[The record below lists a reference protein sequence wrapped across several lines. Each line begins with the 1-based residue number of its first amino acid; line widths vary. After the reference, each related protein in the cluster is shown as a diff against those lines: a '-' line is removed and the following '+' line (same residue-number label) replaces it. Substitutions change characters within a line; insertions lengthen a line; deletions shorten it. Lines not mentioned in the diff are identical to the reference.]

1 MVYNVRGINMCKN
14 SALFE
19 TVSDTEKDIFKRSVA
34 EYIVMAN
41 LELLDDSP
49 LSPCANTIPHP
60 LFVEE
65 NLLTT

>member
-1 MVYNVRGINMCKN
+1 MCKN

-60 LFVEE
+60 LFIEE
-65 NLLTT
+65 PIY

>member
-14 SALFE
+14 SSLFE
-19 TVSDTEKDIFKRSVA
+19 VVSDTEKDIFKRSVT

-41 LELLDDSP
+41 LELLDDTP
-49 LSPCANTIPHP
+49 LSPRANTISHP

>member
-14 SALFE
+14 SALLE
-19 TVSDTEKDIFKRSVA
+19 VVSDTEKDIFKRSVA

-49 LSPCANTIPHP
+49 LSPRANTIPHP
-60 LFVEE
+60 LFIEE
-65 NLLTT
+65 PIY

>member
-19 TVSDTEKDIFKRSVA
+19 VVSDTEKDIFKRSVA

-49 LSPCANTIPHP
+49 LSPRANTIPHP
-60 LFVEE
+60 LFIEE
-65 NLLTT
+65 PIY